1 MALAADLFSIQPAL
15 TRGDSVFSSFSPI
28 FALAWLYFF
37 RKGLA
42 VSERRAKPTAI
53 VTPAFQCFRRTM
65 PRSIS
70 AIRCTSRAITTSS
83 RASVNLANRHDPNL
97 NLARLPE
104 SLMQHIG
111 INTNDFQLYPD
122 FFDAKQQ
129 STLLS
134 SALALMNRKASV
146 EERSHLRAWR
156 SRNRGYK
163 TAPGSFLP
171 VCPLVRR
178 QSLLIKLQDEAYAFE
193 QSHFDTVITGFRE
206 VGAFALLELG

>member
-1 MALAADLFSIQPAL
+1 M
-15 TRGDSVFSSFSPI
+15 
-28 FALAWLYFF
+28 
-37 RKGLA
+37 
-42 VSERRAKPTAI
+42 SERRSKPNGKRHSGLS
-53 VTPAFQCFRRTM
+53 VFPSQRM

-70 AIRCTSRAITTSS
+70 AIRCTSRAIATSTRS
-83 RASVNLANRHDPNL
+83 SVNLANRHDPNL

-111 INTNDFQLYPD
+111 IDTNDFQLYPD

-156 SRNRGYK
+156 SRNRGHK
-163 TAPGSFLP
+163 PAPGSFLP
-171 VCPLVRR
+171 VGIEFRR
-178 QSLLIKLQDEAYAFE
+178 LFLAHQIA
-193 QSHFDTVITGFRE
+193 G
-206 VGAFALLELG
+206 